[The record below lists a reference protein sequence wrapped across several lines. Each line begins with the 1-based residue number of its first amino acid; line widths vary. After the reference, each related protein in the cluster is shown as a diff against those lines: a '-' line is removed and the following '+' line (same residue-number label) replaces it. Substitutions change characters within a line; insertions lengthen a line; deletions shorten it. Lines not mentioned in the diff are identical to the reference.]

1 VTEQPQPIPVSPP
14 RPALS
19 GSSATASATAGVER
33 PRWSRQ
39 RPAQAAAIY
48 SLCYL
53 ATGLIGN
60 WLAARTTSDFAL
72 WLIVL
77 AVGVLSLAFALLLA
91 LSVCRIDVRPGAEA
105 AWMVGAVVVF
115 ALARPLVLAVLGR
128 WLGLGE
134 LGGRLMRVLP
144 DLPGQQ
150 LVGNIAL
157 ILWAIFLGRLVSH
170 VIREGKML
178 LPVAVVASIADVIT
192 VFHGV
197 VAKVTAQAP
206 EVLQAFSATAPVAP
220 PPGVTV
226 PVLTAVGIGDF
237 LFLALFLTIALR
249 YSMNAVQAMWGAF
262 AAMLVAPFAFFIWPD
277 APGMPGLPFISV
289 GVLAANWKH
298 LQYSASERRAL
309 VIAGAVAAALTAAVW
324 VVVRR

>member
-1 VTEQPQPIPVSPP
+1 MTEQPRHIPVSPP

-19 GSSATASATAGVER
+19 LPASGGRVEG

-39 RPAQAAAIY
+39 HLAQATAIY

-53 ATGLIGN
+53 VTGLIGN
-60 WLAARTTSDFAL
+60 WVAARATSALAL
-72 WLIVL
+72 WLIIL
-77 AVGVLSLAFALLLA
+77 SVGVLTLAFALLFA
-91 LSVCRIDVRPGAEA
+91 LSVCRIALRPGAEA
-105 AWMVGAVVVF
+105 AWMAGALVVF
-115 ALARPLVLAVLGR
+115 ALARPAVVAILGR
-128 WLGLGE
+128 WVGLGE
-134 LGGRLMRVLP
+134 LGGRIMRALP

-206 EVLQAFSATAPVAP
+206 EVVQAFSATAPVAP

-237 LFLALFLTIALR
+237 LFLALFLTVTLR

-262 AAMLVAPFAFFIWPD
+262 AAMLVAPFAFFIWPE

-289 GVLAANWKH
+289 GVLATNWKH
-298 LQYSASERRAL
+298 LEYSPSERRAL
-309 VIAGAVAAALTAAVW
+309 VIGGAVAAALAAAVW
-324 VVVRR
+324 LVVRT